1 MFLILVLI
9 LLFLFF
15 MAILCIMCLFKRK
28 NQTKKKFQ
36 KSQNGAYKSGLLV
49 TTLGANGIPRNHIQ
63 QGPPQNIL
71 SQLNS
76 NFYAAKSSADKDS
89 LQRILSHSSRSCS
102 SGTVSKDTPPSL
114 LDIHFPPPPST
125 NSSES
130 PSEHVYSEPSQPLLN
145 HSIKKNNSANNTPTR
160 RRRSTSQPR
169 TTIKTLPNRPSIVSE
184 ENDLYYATTGTSNN
198 ISMSSHSFDE
208 QLISI
213 VRIPKKSIILGPQ
226 IGEGKFTAIHTCE
239 VSGISTTAV
248 IKMIKDNA
256 EDVEAGTKALYCE
269 AQILAALEHPN
280 LIKLYGVCD
289 DFSVI
294 IEHIPHGNVRDFI
307 ITEKDKITFGSLLH
321 FCTNIA
327 NGMKYL
333 EHARIVHGHISPRNC
348 LIESNLNV
356 KIAAPRGPLHHAQ
369 LRYSAPE
376 SIILNEWTHKSDAFS
391 FAVTAWEILHFCE
404 RIPFECLTNPEL
416 VDHAKSVVE
425 GLPPKVKLDF
435 NPDYCPAE
443 IRDLLLEC
451 CGATPETRPA
461 FLEIQLFLSR
471 KAMSFTL
478 QHKRHRPSGLI
489 IPQSL
494 SMYR

>member
-1 MFLILVLI
+1 D
-9 LLFLFF
+9 
-15 MAILCIMCLFKRK
+15 
-28 NQTKKKFQ
+28 
-36 KSQNGAYKSGLLV
+36 Y
-49 TTLGANGIPRNHIQ
+49 
-63 QGPPQNIL
+63 
-71 SQLNS
+71 
-76 NFYAAKSSADKDS
+76 
-89 LQRILSHSSRSCS
+89 
-102 SGTVSKDTPPSL
+102 
-114 LDIHFPPPPST
+114 
-125 NSSES
+125 
-130 PSEHVYSEPSQPLLN
+130 
-145 HSIKKNNSANNTPTR
+145 
-160 RRRSTSQPR
+160 
-169 TTIKTLPNRPSIVSE
+169 
-184 ENDLYYATTGTSNN
+184 
-198 ISMSSHSFDE
+198 
-208 QLISI
+208 
-213 VRIPKKSIILGPQ
+213 
-226 IGEGKFTAIHTCE
+226 
-239 VSGISTTAV
+239 
-248 IKMIKDNA
+248 
-256 EDVEAGTKALYCE
+256 
-269 AQILAALEHPN
+269 
-280 LIKLYGVCD
+280 
-289 DFSVI
+289 SVI

-307 ITEKDKITFGSLLH
+307 ISEKDKIQFGSLLH

-333 EHARIVHGHISPRNC
+333 EQARIVHGHLSPRNC

-376 SIILNEWTHKSDAFS
+376 SIILNEWTHKSDAWS
-391 FAVTAWEILHFCE
+391 FGVTAWEILHFCE
-404 RIPFECLTNPEL
+404 KIPFESLSNPEL

-478 QHKRHRPSGLI
+478 QHKRQRPPGLI